1 MSVIRAGQREGRSGD
16 REGETAATAERRACG
31 AAATKVQ
38 PCGRA
43 ATKVRPCGPA
53 AKEVRPC
60 GPAATKVQPR
70 GADAKAVQP
79 RIAANKA
86 RRNPPRG
93 AAGRD
98 PVATRRPAQ
107 APARRAGAQPA
118 LRVPLAESHPDRILA
133 ACDGVIDIV
142 AALFNVSGKELRE
155 PGRSTLAVSRVR
167 QIAMYAAHVTLGFTM
182 GHVGQGFGR
191 DRTTVLH
198 ACHQIEDLREDAE
211 FDRIVA
217 RVEQVVAAA
226 FGGQG

>member
-1 MSVIRAGQREGRSGD
+1 MSVIMAKQREGRGGD
-16 REGETAATAERRACG
+16 REGESADADDRR
-31 AAATKVQ
+31 

-43 ATKVRPCGPA
+43 AEKGRQSP
-53 AKEVRPC
+53 
-60 GPAATKVQPR
+60 PR
-70 GADAKAVQP
+70 DA
-79 RIAANKA
+79 A
-86 RRNPPRG
+86 RRNPDPDAPRAPRG
-93 AAGRD
+93 
-98 PVATRRPAQ
+98 PAQ
-107 APARRAGAQPA
+107 ALARRTTAQPA

-142 AALFNVSGKELRE
+142 AVLFSVSGKDLRS
-155 PGRSTLAVSRVR
+155 PRRSTLAVSRVR

-211 FDRIVA
+211 FDHIVA

-226 FGGQG
+226 FGLQIERG